1 MSPPVPASRV
11 CLCVWMT
18 SEFVCVCMSWSEELR
33 VQRGSAWLGWA
44 GGGGRGGGRRRGEWS
59 SGGMFTRLHGE
70 RAQRDSAQSRGTEP
84 LSFPAPLAPEQGH
97 SGQGPLP
104 PPQLRSRAP
113 LRLNG
118 SCLSELTPRSPGGLL
133 GSKPV
138 GGGRSDREPGAEKVL
153 PEVWE
158 GEKEAEE
165 LGRRPAEPSPRGTPP
180 NHHAVPG
187 GQCQIRAGGAGS
199 WGEGRGQPGPAP
211 SLAGCPATS
220 EESLALTAWCP
231 EDGQGP
237 VGLVLG
243 VVLLGARGSQG

>member
-1 MSPPVPASRV
+1 M
-11 CLCVWMT
+11 
-18 SEFVCVCMSWSEELR
+18 
-33 VQRGSAWLGWA
+33 
-44 GGGGRGGGRRRGEWS
+44 
-59 SGGMFTRLHGE
+59 
-70 RAQRDSAQSRGTEP
+70 
-84 LSFPAPLAPEQGH
+84 
-97 SGQGPLP
+97 
-104 PPQLRSRAP
+104 
-113 LRLNG
+113 
-118 SCLSELTPRSPGGLL
+118 LTPQSLGGLL
-133 GSKPV
+133 GSKLV
-138 GGGRSDREPGAEKVL
+138 GGGRSDGEPGAEKVL

-187 GQCQIRAGGAGS
+187 GQCQIRAAGAGS